1 MTDVS
6 VHSIR
11 IARPADSDAVNAL
24 LLTSYS
30 ILLAACYD
38 SGPLGRALPFLIRAN
53 PTLLACRTY
62 YIAER
67 EPGSL
72 VGCGGWTIA
81 RPGSDEIIEG
91 EAYIRHVAT
100 HPEWVGRGIGTSIL
114 ARCFSEARQLSIRK
128 LHCFS
133 TLNAEPFYRASGFE
147 TIGPIDVQLG
157 PSVTL
162 PGVLMSRELA

>member
-1 MTDVS
+1 MTDAS
-6 VHSIR
+6 IHSIR
-11 IARPADSDAVNAL
+11 IARPADSDAVGAL
-24 LLTSYS
+24 LSASYS
-30 ILLAACYD
+30 ILLAAGYD
-38 SGPLGRALPFLIRAN
+38 SVALGRALPFLTRAN
-53 PTLLACRTY
+53 PTLLACGTY
-62 YIAER
+62 YIAESKL
-67 EPGSL
+67 GSL

-81 RPGSDEIIEG
+81 RPGSGEIIEG

-157 PSVTL
+157 PSVTF
-162 PGVLMSRELA
+162 PGVLMSRDLA

>member
-1 MTDVS
+1 MADAS
-6 VHSIR
+6 IHSIR
-11 IARPADSDAVNAL
+11 VARPADSDAVGAL
-24 LLTSYS
+24 LLASYS
-30 ILLAACYD
+30 ILLAAHYD
-38 SGPLGRALPFLIRAN
+38 SGALCRALPFMTRAN
-53 PTLLACRTY
+53 PTLLACGTY

-67 EPGSL
+67 ESGSL

-81 RPGSDEIIEG
+81 RPGSGEIIEG